1 MSLLSADILHQV
13 FKFFVSQKTN
23 TVDGE
28 SIINLT
34 QVCKQWKTVVDSKS
48 LWAAPAAGGVHGI
61 YANCCLYSVHRS
73 LQMKE
78 EINPISN
85 GKSLH
90 ASLMGFVKIKFY
102 GGNYPELYFFV
113 RERATGHKL
122 LLSIN
127 RDEQKRRSLIRELYV
142 NHFELKDKF
151 LLKEGISIWKGRVVQ
166 YYPLRTETE
175 AKSMINKISAKRQH
189 SSQNCE
195 AFIQHGD
202 SFNLVSHLIDL
213 EGVWGMD
220 YGRFYIQGRQHVVDW
235 MAEIAECFDLEDRII
250 FQAMLLFDRFIA
262 SNDLVS
268 FIYLF
273 LLSFV
278 SFFIYLFYATHKNL
292 NSLMVI
298 SMAESE

>member
-13 FKFFVSQKTN
+13 FKFFVSQKNN

-28 SIINLT
+28 SLINLT

-48 LWAAPAAGGVHGI
+48 LWATPAAGSVHDI
-61 YANCCLYSVHRS
+61 DTNCCLYSVYRS
-73 LQMKE
+73 LQIKE
-78 EINPISN
+78 ETDSISN

-90 ASLMGFVKIKFY
+90 ASLIGFVKIKCY
-102 GGNYPELYFFV
+102 GGKYPELYFFV

-127 RDEQKRRSLIRELYV
+127 RDGQKRRSLIRELYV
-142 NHFELKDKF
+142 NHFKLKDRF

-166 YYPLRTETE
+166 YYPLRTDVE
-175 AKSMINKISAKRQH
+175 AKSMIDQISAKRQR

-195 AFIQHGD
+195 AFIIQPSN
-202 SFNLVSHLIDL
+202 SFNLVSHLINL

-220 YGRFYIQGRQHVVDW
+220 YGRFHIQGRQHVVDW

-250 FQAMLLFDRFIA
+250 FQAMLLFDRFIT

-268 FIYLF
+268 WSIYSFWRLYPFIY
-273 LLSFV
+273 
-278 SFFIYLFYATHKNL
+278 
-292 NSLMVI
+292 M
-298 SMAESE
+298 

>member
-13 FKFFVSQKTN
+13 FKFFVSQKNN

-28 SIINLT
+28 SLINLT
-34 QVCKQWKTVVDSKS
+34 QVCKQWKTVVDSRS
-48 LWAAPAAGGVHGI
+48 LWVAPTAGSVNDI
-61 YANCCLYSVHRS
+61 DPNCCLYSIHRS
-73 LQMKE
+73 LQIKE
-78 EINPISN
+78 KTDSISN

-90 ASLMGFVKIKFY
+90 ASLIGFVKIKCY
-102 GGNYPELYFFV
+102 GGKHPELYFFV

-127 RDEQKRRSLIRELYV
+127 RDGQKRRSLIRELYV
-142 NHFELKDKF
+142 NHFKLKDRF

-166 YYPLRTETE
+166 YYPLGTEVE
-175 AKSMINKISAKRQH
+175 AKSMIDQISAKRQR

-195 AFIQHGD
+195 AFIIQPSN
-202 SFNLVSHLIDL
+202 SFNLVSHLINL

-220 YGRFYIQGRQHVVDW
+220 YGRFHIQGRQHVVDW

-250 FQAMLLFDRFIA
+250 FQAMLLFDRFIT

-268 FIYLF
+268 
-273 LLSFV
+273 
-278 SFFIYLFYATHKNL
+278 
-292 NSLMVI
+292 
-298 SMAESE
+298 